1 MLSDV
6 TLYIVMGG
14 LVSLVY
20 YLATDKKRREKYIK
34 GYQFPLS
41 LYETLPSQF
50 SETEKEQIVEALRAY
65 FLILNQANNAKFF
78 VPSLILLKTWRAFIE
93 LDEYRRFS
101 KKAFSEVIEPPAR
114 SKKINKDTL
123 KNAFK
128 AVWSLSQKQENIE
141 DKKSRKLSSIFE
153 LDKNLNIPKGT
164 VYQFKKNKQRGSK
177 KKRKQIAE
185 GTLLDNASFSIYYT
199 SDEYA
204 EFSFEIGG
212 MEFSCTS
219 EEIMSEYH
227 DNVSDNSSS
236 SSSSDS
242 NSSSS
247 GSWFSGGDDSS
258 SSSSS
263 SSSSGGGSSSDSG
276 GGD

>member
-1 MLSDV
+1 MLSSV
-6 TLYIVMGG
+6 ELYIVMGG
-14 LVSLVY
+14 LVSLIY
-20 YLATDKKRREKYIK
+20 YLVTDKKRREKYIK
-34 GYQFPLS
+34 RYEFPLA
-41 LYETLPSQF
+41 LYETLPSKF

-93 LDEYRRFS
+93 LDEYRHFS
-101 KKAFSEVIEPPAR
+101 KKSFAEVIEPPTR
-114 SKKINKDTL
+114 SKKINKNTL
-123 KNAFK
+123 RNAFK
-128 AVWSLSQKQENIE
+128 TVWSLSQDQENIE
-141 DKKSRKLSSIFE
+141 DKKSRKLPSIFE

-164 VYQFKKNKQRGSK
+164 VYRFKKNKQRGSK

-185 GTLLDNASFSIYYT
+185 GTLLDDASFSITYT

-204 EFSFEIGG
+204 AFSFEIGS

-236 SSSSDS
+236 SSSSES
-242 NSSSS
+242 NSSGS

-263 SSSSGGGSSSDSG
+263 SSSSDGGSSSDSG